1 MTATA
6 PGAGRSGGGRAVE
19 PEVCAAIQLPLPV
32 DWDRVRLYPPACT
45 GRAGLVRRIVL
56 RLSGDRAVALGNHV
70 FLPARCAGDLALVA
84 HEAMH
89 CAQYQRWGAWRYFG
103 RGASEQVRDLLHRLG
118 FGRSPYRYQVSPE
131 RPFDAY
137 GMEEQAQIVEDAH
150 RGIAAARGITDACR
164 ARAL

>member
-1 MTATA
+1 MTTEAR
-6 PGAGRSGGGRAVE
+6 RSRKAVGGHPVE
-19 PEVCAAIQLPLPV
+19 PEMCAAIELPLPV

-45 GRAGLVRRIVL
+45 GRAGLLRRVVL
-56 RLSGDRAVALGNHV
+56 WMSRGRAVALGNHV

-89 CAQYQRWGAWRYFG
+89 CAQYQRWGAWRYF
-103 RGASEQVRDLLHRLG
+103 RRAASEQMRDLLHRLG
-118 FGRSPYRYQVSPE
+118 FGRSPYRYETSPE

-150 RGIAAARGITDACR
+150 RGVAAARGITEACR